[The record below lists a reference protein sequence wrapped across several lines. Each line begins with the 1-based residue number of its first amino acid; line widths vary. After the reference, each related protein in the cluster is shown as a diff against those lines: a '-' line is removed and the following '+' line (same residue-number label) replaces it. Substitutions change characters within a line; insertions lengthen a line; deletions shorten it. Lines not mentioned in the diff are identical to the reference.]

1 MVYQFYCFVCLLRSI
16 FVTVV
21 EVDSEGHI
29 VNIFYLYAGQSKK
42 TPGVKC
48 IIQQQNHL
56 YVGCSDGGVYGK
68 LK

>member
-1 MVYQFYCFVCLLRSI
+1 MFCVLIVHVSI

-56 YVGCSDGGVYGK
+56 YVRCSDGGVYGK

>member
-1 MVYQFYCFVCLLRSI
+1 MLIVSI

-21 EVDSEGHI
+21 EVNSEGHI

-42 TPGVKC
+42 PSGVKC
-48 IIQQQNHL
+48 IIQQQDHL
-56 YVGCSDGGVYGK
+56 YVGCSDGRVYGK